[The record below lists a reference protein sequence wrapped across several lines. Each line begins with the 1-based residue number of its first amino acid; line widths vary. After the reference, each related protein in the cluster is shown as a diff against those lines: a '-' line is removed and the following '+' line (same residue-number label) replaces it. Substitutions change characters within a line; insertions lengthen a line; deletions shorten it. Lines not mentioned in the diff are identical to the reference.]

1 MTYNTLMKKRI
12 GLFLDTEK
20 TSGGAFQDAF
30 YTIQNLK
37 KFNKSGIEFVLLAPN
52 LDTKETMYE
61 GFKVIRLK
69 FNYLRKLICFLRA
82 NNYFVQRLKK
92 RFFFKNYLEQII
104 SKYEIDLVLFLN
116 PSQYVQYLEDT
127 NYIITIP
134 DVCHRKNLEFP
145 EVRNE
150 SEFEIREDIFKKYL
164 PKSYAVITNSE
175 LIKKDII
182 KFFNVDEKRIV
193 IVHHQPSSQILNFK
207 HDPEKE
213 TKIIKKYNLPKKFFF
228 YPAQYWPHK
237 NHIYLVDGLEVALKE
252 LKFEIS
258 AVFCGSDKGNLNFVK
273 VYCEKKKLN
282 DKILFL
288 DFVENHEIPYLY
300 KLSHAIVMPTYFGPT
315 NLPPLEAFQMGVP
328 VIYSNFSD
336 FKKEFENSVLYSD
349 LNDPSSLAKNLKELS
364 ENTKLRQE
372 LIEEGKKKI
381 SNLMSKKTF
390 MNLFNLFEEYF
401 KIQSRWK

>member
-1 MTYNTLMKKRI
+1 MKKRI

-20 TSGGAFQDAF
+20 NSGGAFQDAF

-37 KFNKSGIEFVLLAPN
+37 KFNKSGIEFVLLTPN
-52 LDTKETMYE
+52 LETKETMYE
-61 GFKVIRLK
+61 GFKVIKLK

-82 NNYFVQRLKK
+82 NNYFIQRLKK
-92 RFFFKNYLEQII
+92 RFFFKNYLEQVIA
-104 SKYEIDLVLFLN
+104 KYEIDLVLFLN

-150 SEFEIREDIFKKYL
+150 SEFEIREDIYKKYL

-182 KFFNVDEKRIV
+182 KFYNVDEKRII
-193 IVHHQPSSQILNFK
+193 IVSHQPSSQILNFK
-207 HDPEKE
+207 HDLEKE
-213 TKIIKKYNLPKKFFF
+213 TKIIKKYDLPKKFFF

-273 VYCEKKKLN
+273 DYCERKKLN

-288 DFVENHEIPYLY
+288 DFVEDHEMPYLY
-300 KLSHAIVMPTYFGPT
+300 KMSNAIVMPTYFGPT
-315 NLPPLEAFQMGVP
+315 NLPPLEGFQMGVP

-336 FKKEFENSVLYSD
+336 FKKEFENSVLYTD